1 LNDSLRRI
9 GPPLILALVCI
20 ALAVLVVS
28 VLTSRQ
34 AGSAYWAAPSCAL
47 ATADPNDC
55 YMDRP
60 ARITSVSFVPAES
73 STGGGSGYY
82 TMSLASGEGSWPA
95 QVSQRLLVRPP
106 VVGEAVSV
114 RIWRGVV
121 TRITLNG
128 SSATTYQAPPAPS
141 MAVWWLVLIGI
152 VVVGTVLAL
161 GVPSWNRLTRRRA
174 TAQMGARERR

>member
-1 LNDSLRRI
+1 MNDSLRRI
-9 GPPLILALVCI
+9 GPPLFLVLVCI
-20 ALAVLVVS
+20 VLAVLVVS

-47 ATADPNDC
+47 ATADPNNC

-60 ARITSVSFVPAES
+60 ARITSVSFVPGES

-95 QVSQRLLVRPP
+95 QVSQRLLARPP
-106 VVGEAVSV
+106 AVGEAVTV
-114 RIWRGVV
+114 RIWHGVV

-128 SSATTYQAPPAPS
+128 ILATTYQTPPTPS
-141 MAVWWLVLIGI
+141 MAVWWLVFIGI
-152 VVVGTVLAL
+152 VAVGIVLAL
-161 GVPSWNRLTRRRA
+161 GVPGWNRLARRRA
-174 TAQMGARERR
+174 TAQMETAKRR